1 MSNRREFEMTDWEGI
16 LRDHGP
22 AVWCTSHRLL
32 GNRADADE
40 CFQETFAAAVAL
52 VRRQSQP
59 VRHWRAM
66 LVRLATARAV
76 DRLRQRV
83 RRSSREVPGGGDVN
97 ALVDHHLSSRPQA
110 RAEEAELSARL
121 RLALAHLPPKQ
132 ADAFCL
138 HCLEGWSY
146 REVAEHLVTSVDDV
160 GVLLHRAR
168 AALRER
174 ISSFLSPEATL
185 APKHESDFD
194 LRPTDEEV
202 PDEQ

>member
-1 MSNRREFEMTDWEGI
+1 MMDWEGI

-22 AVWCTSHRLL
+22 AVWRTAYRLL

-40 CFQETFAAAVAL
+40 CFQETFAGAVQFTRKNPAPIQKWSAL
-52 VRRQSQP
+52 
-59 VRHWRAM
+59 

-83 RRSSREVPGGGDVN
+83 RRSSREVPGVDLQ
-97 ALVDHHLSSRPQA
+97 ALLDPHPNSRPHE
-110 RAEEAELSARL
+110 RAEATELSARL
-121 RLALAHLPPKQ
+121 RMALAQLPPKQ

-146 REVAEHLVTSVDDV
+146 REVAEHLSTSTDDV

-168 AALRER
+168 AGLRER
-174 ISSFLSPEATL
+174 ITLILSQEA
-185 APKHESDFD
+185 
-194 LRPTDEEV
+194 V
-202 PDEQ
+202 PDVRLRI